1 MRSPDTLEN
10 PISISKRER
19 MLEQVVD
26 STPRREDITGPS
38 RTSEETPPELV
49 DADISKTSTERRRT
63 DIEPE
68 LKPPRKS
75 RHEQLWEGGDTLF
88 LRPCT
93 VHAIQQKIVLKLS

>member
-1 MRSPDTLEN
+1 MLSPDTLEN

-19 MLEQVVD
+19 MPQPVVV
-26 STPRREDITGPS
+26 STPRREDTIGPS
-38 RTSEETPPELV
+38 RTSEDTEPELV
-49 DADISKTSTERRRT
+49 DALISKTSTERRRT

-88 LRPCT
+88 LRPC
-93 VHAIQQKIVLKLS
+93 VILA